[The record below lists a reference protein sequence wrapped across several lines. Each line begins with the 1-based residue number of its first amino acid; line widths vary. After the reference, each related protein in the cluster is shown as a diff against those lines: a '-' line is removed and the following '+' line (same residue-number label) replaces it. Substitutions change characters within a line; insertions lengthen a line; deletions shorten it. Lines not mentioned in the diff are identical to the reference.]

1 MSDLRLWPRC
11 SPLGGRGS
19 QTPTSL
25 PSPWQVSVPNLV
37 ALTETEWYKRKHGF
51 QKSEPRGRFSGYSES
66 NYFQTDM
73 QWKFDPN
80 PTEQARCFPLS
91 RRLWKD
97 HAWCDQLTTDE
108 FQYSLKFQAV
118 KFQVLTSG
126 LHGGAPSWPMRSQ
139 TRSHSPLYTQFVVSR
154 SLMNRYRSF
163 PVVTEDFARSNS
175 WKFFQQLLY
184 SCIL

>member
-1 MSDLRLWPRC
+1 MSNLRLWPRC

-51 QKSEPRGRFSGYSES
+51 QKSEPCGRFSGYSES
-66 NYFQTDM
+66 NHFQTDM
-73 QWKFDPN
+73 QWKFDSN

-108 FQYSLKFQAV
+108 LFQFSLKFQAV

-126 LHGGAPSWPMRSQ
+126 LVVHLPDRWDHKQDHILPCIRSSWSAAPWW
-139 TRSHSPLYTQFVVSR
+139 TGIGV
-154 SLMNRYRSF
+154 
-163 PVVTEDFARSNS
+163 
-175 WKFFQQLLY
+175 FQ
-184 SCIL
+184 